1 MSVIARRALLRFIA
15 ASPVFAGLGPIT
27 KALAEEHALASAR
40 DALDVFE
47 LEEAARK
54 VVPPAHWG
62 YLDERRRW
70 RRHPACERGR
80 LSRAISC
87 ARGAWST

>member
-27 KALAEEHALASAR
+27 KALAEEEHALASAR

-47 LEEAARK
+47 LREAARK
-54 VVPPAHWG
+54 VVPPQPN
-62 YLDERRRW
+62 LP
-70 RRHPACERGR
+70 PAK
-80 LSRAISC
+80 
-87 ARGAWST
+87 